1 MPTARA
7 FARLSEGW
15 CPRAEHERLIK
26 RGYCPR
32 CGAAWRLA
40 AFAVAG
46 QDAGMAVTVKK
57 VGADGQTYSTCL
69 YLTKESIDASAA
81 DLLAWSVDRL
91 HRQVDKAST

>member
-15 CPRAEHERLIK
+15 CPRAEHGRLIK
-26 RGYCPR
+26 GDYCPR
-32 CGAAWRLA
+32 CEAAWRLEP
-40 AFAVAG
+40 FAVAG
-46 QDAGMAVTVKK
+46 RTAGMAVNVNK
-57 VGADGQTYSTCL
+57 VCADGQTYSTCL